1 MPKFI
6 DYYSIL
12 GVPKTASEA
21 EIKAAYRKLAMK
33 HHPDRNPG
41 SKEAENKFKEL
52 NEANE
57 VLSDPQKRRTY
68 DQLGKDWRQG
78 QNFTPPP
85 GAAGGG
91 FDYRTGGGGFEYRPG
106 GAGRGFE
113 QFGDFS
119 DFFRSMFGGAG
130 GAEYGQSGGE
140 TDFESF
146 TRVPGGARSS
156 QGDMESELH
165 LSLADVLRGGQ
176 QSLTFSYKSLC
187 PECGG
192 RGRQRA
198 RACQACRGEGHSL
211 ETREIRVNLPKGLRN
226 GTRIRLKGQGR
237 RGPSGRNGDLYL
249 NIYIAPHPD
258 FTIAGDDLETP
269 VHVTPWDAAIG
280 AEISIPA
287 PDGAVKIKLPAVSAA
302 GRRMRIAGRGLP
314 RKDGSRG
321 DLYAV
326 VVIDLP
332 PSLTPR
338 QVDLFKKLKEIS

>member
-21 EIKAAYRKLAMK
+21 EIKSAYRKLAMK

-41 SKEAENKFKEL
+41 NKEAENKFKEL

-57 VLSDPQKRRTY
+57 VLSDRQKRQTY

-85 GAAGGG
+85 GP
-91 FDYRTGGGGFEYRPG
+91 TGATGYGG
-106 GAGRGFE
+106 GAGGQGFE

-130 GAEYGQSGGE
+130 AGDYGQSGGE

-146 TRVPGGARSS
+146 TRGAGGARSS

-165 LSLADVLRGGQ
+165 LSLADVLRGGTQ
-176 QSLTFSYKSLC
+176 ALTFSYKSAC

-192 RGRQRA
+192 RGRQKT

-237 RGPSGRNGDLYL
+237 RSPSGRNGDLYL
-249 NIYIAPHPD
+249 SIYIAPHPD
-258 FTIAGDDLETP
+258 FTIEGDDLQTP
-269 VHVTPWDAAIG
+269 VHLMPWDAALG

-287 PDGAVKIKLPAVSAA
+287 LDGAVKIKLPAGSAA
-302 GRRMRIAGRGLP
+302 GKRLRISGRGLP

-326 VVIDLP
+326 IVIDIP
-332 PSLTPR
+332 PSLTQR
-338 QVDLFKKLKEIS
+338 QVDLLKKLKEIS

>member
-21 EIKAAYRKLAMK
+21 EIKSAYRKLAMK

-41 SKEAENKFKEL
+41 NKEAENKFKEL

-57 VLSDPQKRRTY
+57 VLSDPGKRRTY

-85 GAAGGG
+85 GATGGG
-91 FDYRTGGGGFEYRPG
+91 SGYRTGGGGFEY
-106 GAGRGFE
+106 GAGGGGQGFE

-130 GAEYGQSGGE
+130 GADYGQGGGE

-146 TRVPGGARSS
+146 TRGAGGARSS

-176 QSLTFSYKSLC
+176 QALTFSYKSVC

-192 RGRQRA
+192 RGRQRT
-198 RACQACRGEGHSL
+198 RACQACRGEGHKL

-237 RGPSGRNGDLYL
+237 RSPSGRNGDLYL
-249 NIYIAPHPD
+249 SIYIAPHPD
-258 FTIAGDDLETP
+258 FKIEGDDLETLI
-269 VHVTPWDAAIG
+269 HVMPWDAALG

-302 GRRMRIAGRGLP
+302 GKRLRISGRGLP

-326 VVIDLP
+326 IVIDIP
-332 PSLTPR
+332 PSLTQR
-338 QVDLFKKLKEIS
+338 QTDLLKKLKEIS

>member
-21 EIKAAYRKLAMK
+21 EIKTAYRKLAMK

-41 SKEAENKFKEL
+41 NKEAENKFKEL

-57 VLSDPQKRRTY
+57 VLSDRQKRQTY

-85 GAAGGG
+85 GPTGATGYGAGGQ
-91 FDYRTGGGGFEYRPG
+91 
-106 GAGRGFE
+106 GFE

-119 DFFRSMFGGAG
+119 DFFRSMFGGA
-130 GAEYGQSGGE
+130 AMSTGQSGGE

-146 TRVPGGARSS
+146 TRVPGGERSS

-165 LSLADVLRGGQ
+165 LSLADVLRGGAQ
-176 QSLTFSYKSLC
+176 GLTFSYKSFC
-187 PECGG
+187 HECGG
-192 RGRQRA
+192 RGRQRT
-198 RACQACRGEGHSL
+198 RACQACRGEGHKL

-237 RGPSGRNGDLYL
+237 RSPSGRNGDLYL
-249 NIYIAPHPD
+249 SIYIAPHPD
-258 FTIAGDDLETP
+258 FTLEGDDLRTL
-269 VHVTPWDAAIG
+269 VHVMPWDAALG
-280 AEISIPA
+280 AEISVPA
-287 PDGAVKIKLPAVSAA
+287 PDGAVKVKLPAASGA
-302 GRRMRIAGRGLP
+302 GKRLRISGRGLP

-321 DLYAV
+321 DLYAGI
-326 VVIDLP
+326 VIDLP
-332 PSLTPR
+332 PSLTQR
-338 QVDLFKKLKEIS
+338 QADLLKKLKEIS